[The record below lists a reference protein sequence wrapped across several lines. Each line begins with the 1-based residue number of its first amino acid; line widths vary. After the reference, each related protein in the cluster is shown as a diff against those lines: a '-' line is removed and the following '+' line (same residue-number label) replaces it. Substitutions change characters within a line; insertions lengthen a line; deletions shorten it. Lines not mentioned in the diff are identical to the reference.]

1 MHVGS
6 ARLTTGE
13 LDGSFN
19 PIGNLIC
26 DSETVESLPLAE
38 TTGQVKTLK
47 L

>member
-6 ARLTTGE
+6 ARLTTGH
-13 LDGSFN
+13 LDGSLN
-19 PIGNLIC
+19 PIGNSIC

-38 TTGQVKTLK
+38 TAGQVKTLE